1 MQDLQNLQTSQLV
14 DLLAEQT
21 SIVTKLFSEKNY
33 GEEYDKHKLFLKAIQ
48 TEIDFRKTTADIIP
62 TSTTE
67 PPDFSTTNKT

>member
-21 SIVTKLFSEKNY
+21 SIITKLFSEKKF
-33 GEEYDKHKLFLKAIQ
+33 GEEYDKHKQLLKAIQ

>member
-21 SIVTKLFSEKNY
+21 TIVTKLFTEKNF
-33 GEEYDKHKLFLKAIQ
+33 GEEYNKHKLFLKAIQ
-48 TEIDFRKTTADIIP
+48 SEIDFRKTTADMIP
-62 TSTTE
+62 TNTTV